1 MDVTFF
7 TEDDTDK
14 IVLLYISTG
23 TAADITMVRR
33 RRIAGPTNMRDW
45 SMFWNFAHRW
55 KHLCTAYTQW
65 ALQHSGLGI
74 RSFQKNATFSRS
86 FAFFSKERNILCILL
101 RSL

>member
-33 RRIAGPTNMRDW
+33 RIAGPTNMRVW

-74 RSFQKNATFSRS
+74 RSFQKNATFSHS
-86 FAFFSKERNILCILL
+86 FALFLKERNILCVLL